1 MASRT
6 KQIAYTGM
14 FTAIIAVMSQLAIPM
29 PSGVPATLQTL
40 AIVITGLILGVKAGT
55 VSVGLYITIGA
66 IGLPV
71 FSAFRSGLGTLF
83 GVTGGFIFGFIPFVI
98 MCGLA
103 RNLKNKITAV
113 SLCIAGLLLCH
124 LSGIIQFMMVTGT
137 TFTQTALTVSI
148 PYLIKDIV
156 SCILAYIISLQL
168 KRVITVE

>member
-1 MASRT
+1 
-6 KQIAYTGM
+6 
-14 FTAIIAVMSQLAIPM
+14 
-29 PSGVPATLQTL
+29 
-40 AIVITGLILGVKAGT
+40 
-55 VSVGLYITIGA
+55 
-66 IGLPV
+66 
-71 FSAFRSGLGTLF
+71 RSGLGTLF